1 MLPIISDN
9 SSHLSTNSVSHP
21 SSQCMDTLNVSR
33 PTLKKD
39 STKELRRKNLVL
51 GTSIDKLTSEVDN
64 LKKSRVRHAND
75 AATLKLIDRKL
86 EAKLKELSSL
96 QSAEKQIEIEQKN
109 RKDIQKLFSFWS
121 RNDEG
126 RILTQWWERSQ
137 WKGWPKCWV
146 GVLSCLKG
154 SLEWSKKG
162 SPTEN

>member
-109 RKDIQKLFSFWS
+109 RKDIQKLFSF
-121 RNDEG
+121 
-126 RILTQWWERSQ
+126 
-137 WKGWPKCWV
+137 
-146 GVLSCLKG
+146 
-154 SLEWSKKG
+154 
-162 SPTEN
+162 